1 MRTAIKNPPAKE
13 KFLDTALRL
22 MLVKGYTATTVD
34 EICAEAGLTKGSFFH
49 YFKSKEDLG
58 KAVLDRYVSKAYK
71 DEQDAG
77 LFDEPDPLKKIYG
90 YLDYIVSMNKSP
102 GHQIGCL
109 LGNFAQ
115 VLSDTHQEIRLLCD
129 RHFSWWAG
137 LLKKALDDAKARYV
151 PNKKIDT
158 QGLAEHVIAVIEGS
172 LILARARQSALPVA
186 NCVHNLKD
194 YIRTIFEEGR

>member
-1 MRTAIKNPPAKE
+1 MRTAKENPPAKE
-13 KFLDTALRL
+13 KFLDTALHL

-34 EICAEAGLTKGSFFH
+34 EICAEAESTKGSFFH

-115 VLSDTHQEIRLLCD
+115 MLSDTHPEIRLLCD

-137 LLKKALDDAKARYV
+137 LLKAGFDEAKARYAPHTKV
-151 PNKKIDT
+151 DT
-158 QGLAEHVIAVIEGS
+158 QSLAEHVIAVIEGS
-172 LILARARQSALPVA
+172 LILARAKQDPDVIER
-186 NCVHNLKD
+186 NIRNLKE
-194 YIRTIFEEGR
+194 YLKGIFGK

>member
-1 MRTAIKNPPAKE
+1 MRTAKENPPAKE

-115 VLSDTHQEIRLLCD
+115 VLSDTHPEIRLLCD

-137 LLKKALDDAKARYV
+137 LLKAGLRRCQGQICAK
-151 PNKKIDT
+151 
-158 QGLAEHVIAVIEGS
+158 
-172 LILARARQSALPVA
+172 
-186 NCVHNLKD
+186 
-194 YIRTIFEEGR
+194 